1 MDYKAL
7 LDPLC
12 VSIPFDQ
19 GNVFRPYTAI
29 KMYETCPVSI
39 PFDQGNVFRPCSG
52 LCLLACT
59 VSIPFDQGNVFRQKL
74 NHEEVIRN
82 ESQSLSIRAM
92 SFDGYE
98 KASLSLKLLCLNP
111 FRSGQCLSTSSVL
124 VRTAQ
129 QIGLNPFRS
138 GQCLS
143 TSTEFAIATRTAQ
156 SQSLSIRA
164 MSFDIR

>member
-1 MDYKAL
+1 MLRCLNPFRSGQCLSTASICVHLIKRNSLNPFRSGQCLSTMDYKAL

-111 FRSGQCLSTSSVL
+111 FRSGQCLSTAS
-124 VRTAQ
+124 
-129 QIGLNPFRS
+129 I
-138 GQCLS
+138 S
-143 TSTEFAIATRTAQ
+143 TNWKG
-156 SQSLSIRA
+156 
-164 MSFDIR
+164 D